1 MSNEA
6 VAKMIWFCGI
16 EGHEHLSWESAD
28 ECAQLLPLLEQLK
41 LETLRM
47 AYSWLEFVRVM
58 RAELPEAGLE
68 LDESYTKLYGSL
80 RAEYEAAG
88 EPFGHGEEAMNRWF
102 RNLTDRK

>member
-6 VAKMIWFCGI
+6 LTKMIWFCGI
-16 EGHEHLSWESAD
+16 KEHEHLSWESAN
-28 ECAQLLPLLEQLK
+28 ECAQIFPLLEQLK

-47 AYSWLEFVRVM
+47 AFSWLEFVRVM
-58 RAELPEAGLE
+58 RTELPETGSELE
-68 LDESYTKLYGSL
+68 ESYKKLYFSL

-102 RNLTDRK
+102 RNLTDRI